1 MEPLDK
7 VISESWDKI
16 EVINRLI
23 NPYRVEEYFVLQEED
38 NFYDV
43 VVQGIKC
50 DGSVV

>member
-7 VISESWDKI
+7 VISESWDRI

-23 NPYRVEEYFVLQEED
+23 NPYRTEEYFVLQEED
-38 NFYDV
+38 TFYDV
-43 VVQGIKC
+43 FVEAIKC